1 MRIDSHTFARK
12 QTQSHVQAHRCLPIA
27 TMGFVR
33 MNHAFG
39 QRFRAHGPGAT
50 RTGRGGVLH
59 GVHPLIIEFFLFMVL
74 LRPEHIERRK
84 RLNSALFS
92 KDCRAY
98 ERSRHNQANR
108 ERDSKGPGCEE
119 ATKVDRLLQLKRE
132 ERRGKTH
139 KDAGHIGT
147 DRDKPKPSRQK
158 ISICNS
164 YSAKSIP
171 RVTDL
176 DKPSRRGLNISICNT

>member
-1 MRIDSHTFARK
+1 MRLGDAFERMALTP
-12 QTQSHVQAHRCLPIA
+12 HVQ
-27 TMGFVR
+27 G
-33 MNHAFG
+33 
-39 QRFRAHGPGAT
+39 GAVCFT
-50 RTGRGGVLH
+50 ASAPDNRV
-59 GVHPLIIEFFLFMVL
+59 FLFMVPL
-74 LRPEHIERRK
+74 CLEHIERRK

-92 KDCRAY
+92 KDCRAH

-108 ERDSKGPGCEE
+108 ERDSKGPECEE
-119 ATKVDRLLQLKRE
+119 VAKVDRLLQHKRE

-139 KDAGHIGT
+139 KDAGHIGA

-164 YSAKSIP
+164 YSAKSVP

>member
-1 MRIDSHTFARK
+1 MRLGNAFERMALAP
-12 QTQSHVQAHRCLPIA
+12 HVQ
-27 TMGFVR
+27 G
-33 MNHAFG
+33 G
-39 QRFRAHGPGAT
+39 
-50 RTGRGGVLH
+50 GGVLH
-59 GVHPLIIEFFLFMVL
+59 GVRPLIIEFFLFMVL

-92 KDCRAY
+92 KDCRAH

-119 ATKVDRLLQLKRE
+119 ATKVDRLLQHKRE

-147 DRDKPKPSRQK
+147 DRDKRDRSVGKSQSITTTRQNPSLMLQ
-158 ISICNS
+158 I
-164 YSAKSIP
+164 
-171 RVTDL
+171 
-176 DKPSRRGLNISICNT
+176 